1 MAQPAGRPK
10 PAACSLGTWFG
21 ATVPP
26 AMRLARLLALL
37 LALPLVGAA
46 APLACNRTG
55 EGTTVP
61 ASASTAVI
69 SMQGIDCESCG
80 ARAIETVTKRPGVY
94 AAAFDKV
101 LAELTVQ
108 YDAAQT
114 GPADFIAAV
123 ESLGYQGFEG
133 PGKGAYIPE
142 VELPA
147 QADVVRLDN
156 AGKAVQLRDH
166 LAAGKVTV
174 VDFYAVWCQPC
185 RKVDE
190 HMKEVLATQP
200 DVALRKVD
208 VVDWDSEV
216 AKQHL
221 QGVPNLPYVIVFGRS
236 GKQVAAISGL
246 QLDELDAAIAKA
258 RSK

>member
-1 MAQPAGRPK
+1 MPARP
-10 PAACSLGTWFG
+10 F
-21 ATVPP
+21 
-26 AMRLARLLALL
+26 LALL
-37 LALPLVGAA
+37 LLLGAA
-46 APLACNRTG
+46 APLACAPGRTS
-55 EGTTVP
+55 EATTVP

-80 ARAIETVTKRPGVY
+80 ARAITAVTKRPGVY
-94 AAAFDKV
+94 AASFDKV

-108 YDAAQT
+108 YDATQAA
-114 GPADFIAAV
+114 PADFVAV
-123 ESLGYQGFEG
+123 VEGLGYQGFEG
-133 PGKGAYIPE
+133 AGKGAYIPE

-147 QADVVRLDN
+147 EADVVRIST
-156 AGKAVQLRDH
+156 AGEAVELRAH

-174 VDFYAVWCQPC
+174 VDFYAQWCQPC

-190 HMKEVLATQP
+190 HMKQVLTAQA

-208 VVDWDSEV
+208 VVDWDSAV

-221 QGVPNLPYVIVFGRS
+221 QGVPNLPYVVVFGRS

-246 QLDELDAAIAKA
+246 DLEALDAAIAKA